1 MHHNSNNMKISSL
14 CLLAAAGTLAEDPR
28 DFTNDLLIPGFHFVP
43 FPFDWMNDPN
53 GPLYDPVHD
62 KYHLFYQYQTPR
74 MWGHAVSDDLI
85 SWTQLPMALTR
96 QNWYDIGGDF
106 SGSGTVLDDEDQSVV
121 LTVSSSDNSEIFL
134 AVPEDRSDPNL
145 TNWTLPD
152 YNPIFLTSAR
162 DPTEI
167 MKTPQGNYR
176 IADGTASGTEMWE
189 VTSFEDIFKNDTWT
203 KISTFQDNSETG
215 GSYWECPDVF
225 PLPGAEGDAL
235 WVSKYSSS
243 GDHYFLGT
251 YDESTPEATFV
262 PSDEFSGGASLMY
275 DQNPSFYA
283 SKTFLDSKVEGA
295 ERRVLWGWDRMDP
308 ALLPEGGW
316 SQALSLPRELKG
328 IHFAGKTGAGF
339 YLSNY
344 PIAELESLRNEDS
357 HISSIEHSTL
367 IQDDEPLKLDGVEG
381 RMLDLKFDA
390 DYMNSPENGCGVRV
404 LWTEGSDEYLDILIP
419 TELAIPPHNV
429 GSDAN
434 FRVLVD
440 SSIVEVFINFG
451 ERSQTYF
458 SYPKQSSSTSV
469 GIIGKGCVFHSFD
482 SWQMEPMGFDASLVM

>member
-1 MHHNSNNMKISSL
+1 
-14 CLLAAAGTLAEDPR
+14 
-28 DFTNDLLIPGFHFVP
+28 
-43 FPFDWMNDPN
+43 
-53 GPLYDPVHD
+53 
-62 KYHLFYQYQTPR
+62 
-74 MWGHAVSDDLI
+74 
-85 SWTQLPMALTR
+85 
-96 QNWYDIGGDF
+96 
-106 SGSGTVLDDEDQSVV
+106 
-121 LTVSSSDNSEIFL
+121 
-134 AVPEDRSDPNL
+134 
-145 TNWTLPD
+145 
-152 YNPIFLTSAR
+152 
-162 DPTEI
+162 
-167 MKTPQGNYR
+167 
-176 IADGTASGTEMWE
+176 
-189 VTSFEDIFKNDTWT
+189 
-203 KISTFQDNSETG
+203 
-215 GSYWECPDVF
+215 
-225 PLPGAEGDAL
+225 
-235 WVSKYSSS
+235 
-243 GDHYFLGT
+243 
-251 YDESTPEATFV
+251 
-262 PSDEFSGGASLMY
+262 
-275 DQNPSFYA
+275 
-283 SKTFLDSKVEGA
+283 
-295 ERRVLWGWDRMDP
+295 MDP

-316 SQALSLPRELKG
+316 SQASSLPRELKG